1 LLEVE
6 RLPMGYGVQ
15 GRRGDV
21 GAPRLPFAGTNLII
35 WTVGHSTRSFDEFA
49 DLLAEHRI
57 ELLADVRRFP
67 ASRRVPWA
75 TKEALARALAIL
87 GIAYEHLET
96 LGGYRSPRPNDGNR
110 GWRNNTF
117 RGYADYMAS
126 PEFIAALNHLVLR
139 ATDARTAIMCA
150 EALPWKCHRTL
161 LSDSLLAR
169 GVRVVHIL
177 GPGKTQEHRLT
188 PFAKVHGDQLTY
200 PSRKRRA

>member
-1 LLEVE
+1 LV
-6 RLPMGYGVQ
+6 
-15 GRRGDV
+15 
-21 GAPRLPFAGTNLII
+21 I

-57 ELLADVRRFP
+57 ELLADARRFP
-67 ASRRVPWA
+67 VSRRVPW
-75 TKEALARALAIL
+75 TMKEALARVLAGR
-87 GIAYEHLET
+87 GIAYEHFEA
-96 LGGYRSPRPNDGNR
+96 LGGYRNPRPNDGNR
-110 GWRNNTF
+110 GWRNTTF
-117 RGYADYMAS
+117 RGYADHMAS
-126 PEFIAALNHLVLR
+126 PEFIAALNRLVLR
-139 ATDARTAIMCA
+139 AAEERTAIMCA

-188 PFAKVHGDQLTY
+188 PFAKVHGDQVTY